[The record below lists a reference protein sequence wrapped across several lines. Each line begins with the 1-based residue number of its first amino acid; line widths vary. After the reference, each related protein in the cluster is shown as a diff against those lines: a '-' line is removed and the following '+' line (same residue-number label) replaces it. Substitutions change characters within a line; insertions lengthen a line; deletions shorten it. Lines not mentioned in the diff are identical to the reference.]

1 MARSPLDRSPVPKGR
16 ARGGLDPRPRLA
28 GVAPHARAPKGPKRA
43 SPDPVPPPPHRPGPT
58 LPRQAEGRG
67 RSAHGLP
74 ASRRCVPT
82 PTASGDL
89 SLGVA
94 VSADTPGAG
103 RSPPG
108 RPAASAT
115 WRMDVDPDV
124 VGIQAALQHL
134 AKAINIAFQTDYGE
148 NYLEAVYQAAIVRN
162 GEIHIIHREYFG
174 FRETWFGQLGML
186 LRSMQLT
193 LEGPDPASPEGQ
205 KRIAEKGP
213 ATIRGLFNLLG
224 RKLDLVAEF
233 EDRVPAYVEQMFDRL
248 EASGII
254 VGWDRD
260 DWEIWTTTIGLDIR
274 ISPEAQGGARPRAFE
289 SWRRGRTRRDGPQ
302 ASIAVKSCDVVERSA
317 GFGHGL
323 REGRPGCR
331 S

>member
-1 MARSPLDRSPVPKGR
+1 MPPTPKVPKR
-16 ARGGLDPRPRLA
+16 PNSTTPPAPPRPLGRTTTAPNSPRQGVPLA
-28 GVAPHARAPKGPKRA
+28 GIPPVVPAPSG
-43 SPDPVPPPPHRPGPT
+43 
-58 LPRQAEGRG
+58 
-67 RSAHGLP
+67 
-74 ASRRCVPT
+74 
-82 PTASGDL
+82 SGDV

-94 VSADTPGAG
+94 VSADAAG
-103 RSPPG
+103 GGTVTARKAG
-108 RPAASAT
+108 GLRDMA
-115 WRMDVDPDV
+115 MEVDPDA
-124 VGIQAALQHL
+124 VGVKMALQHL

-148 NYLEAVYQAAIVRN
+148 NYLESVYQAAIVRN
-162 GEIHIIHREYFG
+162 GEIHIVHREYFG

-193 LEGPDPASPEGQ
+193 FEGPDPASPEGQ

-260 DWEIWTTTIGLDIR
+260 DWEIWTTTIGLNIR
-274 ISPEAQGGARPRAFE
+274 ISPKPEEIVGGE
-289 SWRRGRTRRDGPQ
+289 
-302 ASIAVKSCDVVERSA
+302 
-317 GFGHGL
+317 
-323 REGRPGCR
+323 PG
-331 S
+331 